1 MTDLF
6 VKFCNWYFMTV
17 LPAIPE
23 QFIDLFTL
31 VSFFVVSMLIS
42 IVTCSVGYIAF
53 FMIKKLI

>member
-6 VKFCNWYFMTV
+6 MEFCNWYFMTV

-31 VSFFVVSMLIS
+31 VSFFAISMFIS
-42 IVTCSVGYIAF
+42 TVICTIGYCVF
-53 FMIKKLI
+53 LLD

>member
-6 VKFCNWYFMTV
+6 VEFCNWYFMTV

-42 IVTCSVGYIAF
+42 IVTCSIGYIAF
-53 FMIKKLI
+53 FL